1 MKSLT
6 SFQLLERI
14 SSLLLSEERKRYA
27 ALGIQAVHAQIL
39 EYLALCNR
47 YSDTPAALT
56 EYLGLTKGT
65 VSQTLQVLERKGY
78 LKKLS
83 DPNDGR
89 VVHLQLLPAGRE
101 LLNQVQPLDV
111 FTQAEATL
119 LQKEFK
125 SLRHALGATL
135 EVLQKANN
143 SKSYG
148 FCQSC
153 IFYKEFDQHM
163 QCGLTNEPLSQ
174 EDVSKI
180 CREHRFPDRD
190 T

>member
-1 MKSLT
+1 MQYLT

-14 SSLLLSEERKRYA
+14 TSLLLSEERKRYL
-27 ALGIQAVHAQIL
+27 ALGIQPVHAQVL
-39 EYLALCNR
+39 EYLAMCNQ

-65 VSQTLQVLERKGY
+65 VSQSLQVLERKGY
-78 LKKLS
+78 LSKLP

-89 VVHLQLLPAGRE
+89 VVHLSLMPAGLE
-101 LLNQVQPLDV
+101 LLNQIQPLDI
-111 FTQAEATL
+111 FTQAEENL

-135 EVLQKANN
+135 HVLQKANQ
-143 SKSYG
+143 SKSFG

-153 IFYKEFDQHM
+153 RYYRETDQHM
-163 QCGLTNEPLSQ
+163 QCGLTGDPLSQ
-174 EDVSKI
+174 EEVHKI
-180 CREHRFPDRD
+180 CREHRFPDAD
-190 T
+190 